1 MRCLKARNFGL
12 LNSTASTTRGVK
24 LALFNSV
31 LFGHCFWGNL
41 LFFFSGIPPPHSAQL
56 FFLHRRTFFN
66 SYAPPAAACCFC
78 ELDISSFRKSVVIH
92 AYRVR
97 APDCRVTR
105 DCEASNVQGAVQNG
119 VPPLPGNKRLRSNHR
134 SISIHKRN
142 DRKLLKLYRKSTVS
156 FAMTSASVRGLHKG
170 FRCPAMSPRH
180 RL

>member
-56 FFLHRRTFFN
+56 FFLLRRTFFN
-66 SYAPPAAACCFC
+66 SYAPLAAACCFC
-78 ELDISSFRKSVVIH
+78 ELDISGFRKSVVIH

-97 APDCRVTR
+97 APDCRVTK

-119 VPPLPGNKRLRSNHR
+119 VPYWRATRDCEANIDPSA
-134 SISIHKRN
+134 SINVTTGHFLSYIEI
-142 DRKLLKLYRKSTVS
+142 STVS
-156 FAMTSASVRGLHKG
+156 FAMTSASVLPMYSMEP
-170 FRCPAMSPRH
+170 FD
-180 RL
+180 L

>member
-1 MRCLKARNFGL
+1 MGIVFGETFCSSL
-12 LNSTASTTRGVK
+12 VAYRHPIRHS
-24 LALFNSV
+24 
-31 LFGHCFWGNL
+31 CF
-41 LFFFSGIPPPHSAQL
+41 I
-56 FFLHRRTFFN
+56 LHRRTFFN

-78 ELDISSFRKSVVIH
+78 ELDISGFRKSVVIH

-97 APDCRVTR
+97 ATDCRVTK

-142 DRKLLKLYRKSTVS
+142 DRTLLKLYRKSTVS